1 MKVVTRRS
9 FTDEFK
15 LAAVQESIDSPDTVK
30 AVAVRLGISPKL
42 LAKWRSKLVT
52 RKESSK
58 PIKNNGPSKSLKDL
72 EAENKR
78 LRKQLERAELENEIL
93 KKAKEFFDSQ
103 QK

>member
-1 MKVVTRRS
+1 M
-9 FTDEFK
+9 
-15 LAAVQESIDSPDTVK
+15 
-30 AVAVRLGISPKL
+30 
-42 LAKWRSKLVT
+42 T

>member
-30 AVAVRLGISPKL
+30 AVAARLGISPKL

-58 PIKNNGPSKSLKDL
+58 PIKNTGPSQSLKEL